1 MIALLTQYYRGLGHS
16 QRIKFIA
23 EKIKDDVIIL
33 DQLFTPP
40 LSYSVP
46 HEAFLKDYK
55 VNDVNNMFQFIMQ
68 ETLINFRIKSFITA
82 IEKYKV
88 KTLVCEGFPFCR
100 HQFAHEYIRYFEE
113 CKKRNIKI
121 IISVRDF
128 PWDEPHDNSLQDWV
142 LYTQNL
148 ICKHYAEKVL
158 VHSDPD
164 IMPLYSD
171 RRRQANS
178 VTIIDDL
185 KSKIYYTGY
194 VCDESMPMHKRKN
207 NIIYVSTGL
216 NKEEGLLLFKYLLKI
231 AKDFKDYTF
240 IMTVANRYITTKTRK
255 KENVIM
261 TEYIP
266 NLRDKLIDCAAYITY
281 GGYNA
286 TVEILKSRIPSI
298 IIPRQDGQKMEQFIR
313 AYTFEPHGFYEVVS
327 SQELPTIGETIKKV
341 LNKKPKKF
349 KFSLNGATESANVIK
364 KIHYGRC

>member
-23 EKIKDDVIIL
+23 EKINQDVVIF
-33 DQLFTPP
+33 DQLFAPP
-40 LSYSVP
+40 LEYKVP
-46 HEAFLKDYK
+46 HTAFLKNYN
-55 VNDVNNMFQFIMQ
+55 VGDVNNMFQFIMQ
-68 ETLINFRIKSFITA
+68 ETLINFRIKMFIES
-82 IEKYKV
+82 IEKFKI

-148 ICKHYAEKVL
+148 IIKHYAEKIL
-158 VHSDPD
+158 VHGDTH

-171 RRRQANS
+171 RRRQANGHN
-178 VTIIDDL
+178 IINDL
-185 KSKIYYTGY
+185 STLIHYTGY
-194 VCDESMPMHKRKN
+194 VCDESMPKHKKKN

-231 AKDFKDYTF
+231 AKDFNNYTF
-240 IMTVANRYITTKTRK
+240 IMLVANRYLSTKTK
-255 KENVIM
+255 QKDNVIIAD
-261 TEYIP
+261 YIP
-266 NLRDKLIDCAAYITY
+266 DLRNKLVDCAAYITY

-313 AYTFEPHGFYEVVS
+313 AYTFEPYNFFKVVNNN
-327 SQELPTIGETIKKV
+327 ELSDIGNVLREV
-341 LNKKPKKF
+341 LNTKPKKF
-349 KFSLNGATESANVIK
+349 KFNLSGATESAIAIK
-364 KIHYGRC
+364 KIHNR